1 MKRLM
6 LILTILVIIVC
17 VYYIQYTKE
26 VEKYKST
33 EEIIRKIST
42 NKTYSISKTLIWG
55 QTGFS
60 QFSENP
66 QKRTWFTRVDAGSN
80 DVYLWSFGDGGPK
93 WTFGAARPTNDERP

>member
-1 MKRLM
+1 MSSGEIQKLPRLNWASDGSVVNHGCNSG
-6 LILTILVIIVC
+6 LHDEDGNSVA
-17 VYYIQYTKE
+17 
-26 VEKYKST
+26 KSFA
-33 EEIIRKIST
+33 KGQGVL
-42 NKTYSISKTLIWG
+42 SKG